1 MSTRVPGSAPEV
13 GAAERQRYEQ
23 LLLARREAI
32 RAELMSQ
39 LSESGRAA
47 ASAAGPQVHDWKDEA
62 FMNLLTGIQA
72 ATAQQW
78 RDELAAITAAL
89 QRLTDGTYG
98 WCVHC
103 GRQISAERLQIQ
115 PAARFCV
122 SCQQRQELRD
132 AAALGRVRPPGA

>member
-1 MSTRVPGSAPEV
+1 MSTRVPGSTREV

-23 LLLARREAI
+23 LLLARRAAI
-32 RAELMSQ
+32 RAELLSQ
-39 LSESGRAA
+39 LGDSGRAA
-47 ASAAGPQVHDWKDEA
+47 AAAAGPQVHDWKDEA
-62 FMNLLTGIQA
+62 FVNLLTGIQA

-78 RDELAAITAAL
+78 RDELAAISAAL
-89 QRLTDGTYG
+89 QRLADGTYG

-122 SCQQRQELRD
+122 SCQQSHERRD
-132 AAALGRVRPPGA
+132 AAASGRVRPPSA